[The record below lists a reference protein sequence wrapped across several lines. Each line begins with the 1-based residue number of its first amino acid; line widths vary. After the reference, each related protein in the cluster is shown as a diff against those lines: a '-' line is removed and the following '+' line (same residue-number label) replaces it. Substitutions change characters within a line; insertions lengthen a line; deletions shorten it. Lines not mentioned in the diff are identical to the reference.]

1 MNITKT
7 KEAVAKLFDATEIVA
22 IYYIDDKFQEAAKIE
37 DHFEEFEIAI
47 EKRCESG
54 DTKGFPK
61 NVIEAD
67 PVNRGMEIKKWWESG
82 TTEERNQLFNRY
94 ADSESKN
101 GYPAM
106 LIKDLLGKD
115 CICCSPSHWNTHH
128 KNTALSYIK
137 KKKQIL
143 LLFDQELSN
152 SIKGLDYAVSFFDN
166 PKVAK
171 FTYCGIISNQF
182 RIESE
187 FAEREEYKKQQPN
200 YYIYPLSKERLTV
213 QQDDYEPFLSGLKN
227 VLWVKHI
234 EILKTQ
240 TRKVLKSAFKN
251 TINRYFEIQPP
262 AYKKI
267 IVDSSQKEGCRE
279 LDTMLRLLHIILDK
293 EIKESLVSKN
303 FLKLVNSESNIIAT
317 IDSDMSRQYPE
328 TDEQAKVFIKDEKF
342 IEGKTLNAL
351 YTPLQNGDI
360 FNINNERWILLCQP
374 CNIAIRKN
382 GRRGNDYN
390 TGFLI
395 RLTPSKDVQ
404 PMPSE
409 KKLLE
414 TICKN
419 VKNMLSEEEKKFRSN
434 ELNDYKK
441 AIQQLIT
448 AENQLNFALDFEIGQ
463 VQYTVQFNLFR
474 TIDLELLDNVSF
486 NADGNAVINLKQ
498 VDIPQMHKN
507 LVDRKTCINQRFEK
521 LSTSTQHFK
530 THCNHCEHYEMLVD
544 LFASIS
550 KDINFDHIESDKI
563 TFPIQ
568 RIGHYRSPFADVLLT
583 KFTHY
588 LSRAGFPHP
597 FVER

>member
-47 EKRCESG
+47 EKRCEFG

-115 CICCSPSHWNTHH
+115 CICCSPSHWTTHY

-293 EIKESLVSKN
+293 EIKESLVSKDL
-303 FLKLVNSESNIIAT
+303 LKLVNLESNAIAT

-328 TDEQAKVFIKDEKF
+328 TDEQAKTFIKDEKF

-360 FNINNERWILLCQP
+360 FKINDKRWVLLCQP

-382 GRRGNDYN
+382 GNRSNNYN

-395 RLTPSKDVQ
+395 RLTPSKDVTFKNN
-404 PMPSE
+404 SLDE
-409 KKLLE
+409 
-414 TICKN
+414 ICKN
-419 VKNMLSEEEKKFRSN
+419 IKSMLSEEEKQSHSN
-434 ELNDYKK
+434 ELKSYKRT
-441 AIQQLIT
+441 IQQLI
-448 AENQLNFALDFEIGQ
+448 AGENQLNFALDFEIEKE
-463 VQYTVQFNLFR
+463 QYTVQFNQFK
-474 TIDLELLDNVSF
+474 TIDLALLDNVSF
-486 NADGNAVINLKQ
+486 NADGNAVINLRQ
-498 VDIPQMHKN
+498 RAIPQIHKN
-507 LVDRKTCINQRFEK
+507 LANRQRNINKQFKELTK
-521 LSTSTQHFK
+521 NTQHIK
-530 THCNHCEHYEMLVD
+530 TSCNHCKHYKILID
-544 LFASIS
+544 LFSSIS
-550 KDINFDHIESDKI
+550 KDISFNYIESDKI